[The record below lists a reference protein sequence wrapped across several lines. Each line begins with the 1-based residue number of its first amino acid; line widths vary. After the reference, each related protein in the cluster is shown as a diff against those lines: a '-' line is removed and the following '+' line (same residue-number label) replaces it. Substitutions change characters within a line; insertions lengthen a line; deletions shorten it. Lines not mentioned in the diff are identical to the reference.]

1 MKLVQLREIRESDLS
16 EVQKHA
22 SHPEISRMSYVPSPY
37 PKDGALSWFKFI
49 SPKIQ
54 SETVKVYVIEFKGD
68 FSGIMTLN
76 NFSKAEESTNID
88 YWVRTDFHGK
98 GIASKAV
105 GLAIDI
111 ATSLGIKTFHSGC
124 LAKNIGSKKVLLKNG
139 FFIQESFVLQ
149 DGKYQGEEML
159 LFTQTRT

>member
-1 MKLVQLREIRESDLS
+1 MIQLREIRESDLK

-22 SHPEISRMSYVPSPY
+22 SHTEISRMSYVPSPY

-54 SETVKVYVIEFKGD
+54 SETAKVYVIELNGY

-76 NFSKAEESTNID
+76 KFLQAEKSTSID
-88 YWVRTDFHGK
+88 YWVRADFHGQ

-105 GLAIDI
+105 SLAIDV
-111 ATSLGIKTFHSGC
+111 ATSFGIRTFNSGC

-139 FFIQESFVLQ
+139 FSIQESFVLE

-159 LFTQTRT
+159 LFRQTRT